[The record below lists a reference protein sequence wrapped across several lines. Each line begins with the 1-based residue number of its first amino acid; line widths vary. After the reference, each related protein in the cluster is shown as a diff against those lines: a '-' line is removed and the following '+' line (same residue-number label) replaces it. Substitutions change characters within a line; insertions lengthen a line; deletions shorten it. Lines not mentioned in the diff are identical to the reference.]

1 MAKDIT
7 VRRRTLIKATAT
19 AAAAEMSLI
28 RPTYAEEPAVK
39 AGSGSVRELLLRRHR
54 MTIAGKEAFVTS
66 VNGSVPGPLLRFREG
81 EDVTLRVVN
90 EMDDTSSIHWHGLL
104 VPYQMDGVPG
114 VSFDGIEARTTFTYR
129 FKLRQ
134 SGTYWYHSHSSM
146 QEQTG
151 MYGPIIIDPAQRDP
165 VEANREH
172 VVVLS
177 DWTFENPHRVMSRL
191 KKQADYYN
199 FQRRTVFDFFRDSS
213 QRGFGATVSDR
224 LMWGKMRMNPTD
236 ILDVTGATY
245 TFLMNGQSKAQ
256 NWTGL
261 FKPGEK
267 VRLRLINAGAMT
279 IFDVRIPGLKMSV
292 VATDGQDVEPVLV
305 DELRIAPAETYDV
318 VVEPRSEAY
327 CLFAESMD
335 RSNYV
340 AGTLAVR
347 PGMRAEVP
355 ARRKR
360 PLRTMTD
367 MGMGSHAAM
376 GHGAMGEGSKAAS
389 KAKDEHAGHDM
400 GGAAV
405 PQAPP
410 PAVRQA
416 PAKGG
421 HEGHNMSGASGP
433 KAAPPAANP
442 APQMSRHEGHNM
454 GSAAGSEAAPP
465 AAPASPKSAHEG
477 HNMGS
482 AASSAVPPAAPDHSA
497 HMSASEHAGMQATA
511 QSKPAASPQ
520 AKAAVATPWRHGPDT
535 HGPGNQM
542 VATDPISRVGD
553 PGVGFEGS
561 DRKVLVYTD
570 LRRRQRDEDTR
581 PPAREIELHLT
592 GNMERQIWGFN
603 GKKYSEDPTPIPFT
617 LGERIRVTFVN
628 DTMMDHPMHIHGM
641 WMLLENGAGD
651 HLPYKHTILVKAGE
665 RLSFLATPD
674 ELGHWAFHCHMLY
687 HMDLGMF
694 RVVSVTP
701 GGGKAT

>member
-1 MAKDIT
+1 MPKKIT
-7 VRRRTLIKATAT
+7 VRRRTLMKASAA
-19 AAAAEMSLI
+19 AAAAELSLL
-28 RPTYAEEPAVK
+28 RPAYAAEPASY
-39 AGSGSVRELLLRRHR
+39 AGPGLVRELFLRRHR
-54 MTIAGKEAFVTS
+54 MTIAGKEASVTS
-66 VNGSVPGPLLRFREG
+66 VNGSIPGPLLRFREG

-104 VPYQMDGVPG
+104 VPYHMDGVPG
-114 VSFDGIEARTTFTYR
+114 VSFDGIEPRTTFTYR

-191 KKQADYYN
+191 KKQGDYYN
-199 FQRRTVFDFFRDSS
+199 FQRRTVVDFFRDSS

-236 ILDVTGATY
+236 MLDVTGATY
-245 TFLMNGQSKAQ
+245 TFLMNGRSTEQ

-292 VATDGQDVEPVLV
+292 VATDGQDVVPVSV
-305 DELRIAPAETYDV
+305 DELRISPAETYDV

-335 RSNYV
+335 RSSYV
-340 AGTLAVR
+340 AGTLAAR
-347 PGMRAEVP
+347 PGVRVEVP

-367 MGMGSHAAM
+367 MGMGGMGHGGMEGMGSGGMAAIGKGDTKAM
-376 GHGAMGEGSKAAS
+376 DHGAMGSMGQAQPAA
-389 KAKDEHAGHDM
+389 ADR
-400 GGAAV
+400 
-405 PQAPP
+405 P
-410 PAVRQA
+410 PAKSA
-416 PAKGG
+416 
-421 HEGHNMSGASGP
+421 HD
-433 KAAPPAANP
+433 
-442 APQMSRHEGHNM
+442 GHNM
-454 GSAAGSEAAPP
+454 GQP
-465 AAPASPKSAHEG
+465 ARPADAPATP
-477 HNMGS
+477 N
-482 AASSAVPPAAPDHSA
+482 HSA
-497 HMSASEHAGMQATA
+497 HQAASEHAGMQAPT
-511 QSKPAASPQ
+511 Q
-520 AKAAVATPWRHGPDT
+520 AKPGMAAQPWRHGPDT
-535 HGPGNQM
+535 HGPGNSM
-542 VATDPISRVGD
+542 VATNPISRVGE

-570 LRRRQRDEDTR
+570 LRRPQKDEDTR
-581 PPAREIELHLT
+581 PPSREIELHLT

-603 GKKYSEDPTPIPFT
+603 GKKYSEDPEPIPFT
-617 LGERIRVTFVN
+617 LGERVRVTFIN

-674 ELGHWAFHCHMLY
+674 EEGRWAFHCHMLY

-694 RVVSVTP
+694 RVVSVTAAAR
-701 GGGKAT
+701 KTT